1 MDTEKEISP
10 WVWGDEKKERP
21 EILQGKIE
29 MLEILI
35 EDSRNF
41 MFFDHENYYGWLKE
55 DLEEKLIEL
64 KKKQDLDEPN
74 KCGDDG
80 N

>member
-1 MDTEKEISP
+1 
-10 WVWGDEKKERP
+10 
-21 EILQGKIE
+21 

-41 MFFDHENYYGWLKE
+41 MFFNHENYYDWLKE
-55 DLEEKLIEL
+55 DLEEKLVDL
-64 KKKQDLDEPN
+64 KKKQDKEEPN
-74 KCGDDG
+74 KSGDGG